1 MTPIYKVAT
10 KHTEE
15 VLKDFIKFSYKVK
28 NPRTGLKLC
37 LFAGCFIILTV
48 AFRDIPSASWSCG
61 IISALILLFVIT
73 RRYIAFTKLASVDD
87 NYKNQSDIYF
97 VFGQSG
103 FDVENTEYQEVNN
116 AKYGEI
122 SGSYKD
128 DRNYFIAMNNE
139 ELYVLPFKD
148 FNMGDAEAF
157 EKFLESKTKTGVIPL
172 KMPLKERI
180 QLMNKMRKAAEAEQ
194 DRKIEERRKNKSEKK
209 K

>member
-1 MTPIYKVAT
+1 
-10 KHTEE
+10 
-15 VLKDFIKFSYKVK
+15 
-28 NPRTGLKLC
+28 
-37 LFAGCFIILTV
+37 
-48 AFRDIPSASWSCG
+48 
-61 IISALILLFVIT
+61 
-73 RRYIAFTKLASVDD
+73 
-87 NYKNQSDIYF
+87 
-97 VFGQSG
+97 
-103 FDVENTEYQEVNN
+103 
-116 AKYGEI
+116 
-122 SGSYKD
+122 
-128 DRNYFIAMNNE
+128 MNNE